1 MKKTS
6 DSHRKSGIQ
15 VKLSIILIFTLTAVL
30 TGFSLFYYV
39 KTKSDMKKELHNRTE
54 FFAEN
59 LSASLV
65 MPLWEMRD
73 AIVEKIIDSSMLE
86 KQIIAVIIRQ
96 EKKILYGRIRDSN
109 WNIVK
114 TDKEIS
120 GNYYLKS
127 KDIFSKDKEHLGSV
141 EIYIT
146 LKFMQKELDDEVFI
160 MFAVCVITDVSLF
173 LIMFFS
179 LKKWVIFPV
188 RYIIKGIS
196 EGTEQIF
203 FSSGQVAEASQSLAE
218 GNSEQAASSEEISSS
233 LEEVS
238 FMVKQ
243 NAEYAG
249 NTDNFMKEVIK
260 LVEKALNTMNRLQAS
275 MEDIIRTG
283 QQTSGL
289 VKTIDNIAFQTSLLA
304 LNAAIEAARAGE
316 AGSGFAV
323 VANEVRNLAMRTSET
338 ARNTSALIEGT
349 AEKIRT
355 HGEILSQT
363 LEGFIKTN
371 DYAHKMGKLIV
382 RIAETSEEQALR
394 IGLLNK
400 AVKETDKITQNNAA
414 DSVETAS
421 ASEEMKAQVEKIRIF
436 VDELTVL
443 IGKKA

>member
-363 LEGFIKTN
+363 LESFIKTN

>member
-188 RYIIKGIS
+188 SHIIKGIS

-363 LEGFIKTN
+363 LESFIKTN

>member
-1 MKKTS
+1 
-6 DSHRKSGIQ
+6 
-15 VKLSIILIFTLTAVL
+15 
-30 TGFSLFYYV
+30 
-39 KTKSDMKKELHNRTE
+39 
-54 FFAEN
+54 
-59 LSASLV
+59 
-65 MPLWEMRD
+65 
-73 AIVEKIIDSSMLE
+73 
-86 KQIIAVIIRQ
+86 
-96 EKKILYGRIRDSN
+96 
-109 WNIVK
+109 
-114 TDKEIS
+114 
-120 GNYYLKS
+120 
-127 KDIFSKDKEHLGSV
+127 
-141 EIYIT
+141 
-146 LKFMQKELDDEVFI
+146 
-160 MFAVCVITDVSLF
+160 
-173 LIMFFS
+173 
-179 LKKWVIFPV
+179 
-188 RYIIKGIS
+188 
-196 EGTEQIF
+196 
-203 FSSGQVAEASQSLAE
+203 
-218 GNSEQAASSEEISSS
+218 
-233 LEEVS
+233 
-238 FMVKQ
+238 
-243 NAEYAG
+243 
-249 NTDNFMKEVIK
+249 MKEVIK
-260 LVEKALNTMNRLQAS
+260 IVEKALNTMNRLQAS